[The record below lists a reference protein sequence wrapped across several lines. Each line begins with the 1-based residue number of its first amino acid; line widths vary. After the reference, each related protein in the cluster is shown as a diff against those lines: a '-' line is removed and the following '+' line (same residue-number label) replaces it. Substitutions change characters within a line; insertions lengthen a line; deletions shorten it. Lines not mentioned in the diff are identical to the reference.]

1 MSTMEARG
9 QHAPADVAA
18 VAETIMQ
25 RLELAWNRAD
35 GAAFG
40 EPFSADADFVAIRGD
55 LHTGREAI
63 AAGHQQIFDTIYAGS
78 TVRYEVLQARELD
91 GQVIVAHIRGTMDA
105 PGGPLA
111 GQHACT
117 ITLVLLRHDDKYE
130 ITAFHNTLVTG

>member
-1 MSTMEARG
+1 MSVLETRSP
-9 QHAPADVAA
+9 HASSDVAA
-18 VAETIMQ
+18 IAQTIMQ
-25 RLELAWNRAD
+25 RLETAWNRAD

-78 TVRYEVLQARELD
+78 TARYEVLQARELD
-91 GQVIVAHIRGTMDA
+91 EQVIVAHIRGTIDA

-117 ITLVLLRHDDKYE
+117 ITVVLLRHDDEYE

>member
-9 QHAPADVAA
+9 QHTPADAAA
-18 VAETIMQ
+18 VAEMIMQ

-35 GAAFG
+35 GTAFG
-40 EPFSADADFVAIRGD
+40 EPFSADADFVAMRGD

-78 TVRYEVLQARELD
+78 TTRYEVLQAREPD
-91 GQVIVAHIRGTMDA
+91 ERVIVAHVRGTLA
-105 PGGPLA
+105 TPGGPMA
-111 GQHACT
+111 GEHAST
-117 ITLVLLRHDDKYE
+117 ITVVLLKQGGEYE

>member
-9 QHAPADVAA
+9 QHAPAGAA
-18 VAETIMQ
+18 AITETIMQ

-35 GAAFG
+35 GAAFA

-78 TVRYEVLQARELD
+78 TASYEVLQARELD
-91 GQVIVAHIRGTMDA
+91 EQVIVAHIRGTIDA

-111 GQHACT
+111 GQHAST
-117 ITLVLLRHDDKYE
+117 ITVVLLRHGDYE

>member
-1 MSTMEARG
+1 
-9 QHAPADVAA
+9 
-18 VAETIMQ
+18 MQ
-25 RLELAWNRAD
+25 SLELAWNRAD

-55 LHTGREAI
+55 LHTGRAAI
-63 AAGHQQIFDTIYAGS
+63 AAGHQQIFDTIYVGS
-78 TVRYEVLQARELD
+78 TVGYEVLQARELD
-91 GQVIVAHIRGTMDA
+91 GQVIVAHIRGTIDA

>member
-1 MSTMEARG
+1 MSTAKVHG
-9 QHAPADVAA
+9 QHAPSEATAI
-18 VAETIMQ
+18 AETIMR
-25 RLELAWNRAD
+25 RLGLAWNGAD
-35 GAAFG
+35 GTAFG

-91 GQVIVAHIRGTMDA
+91 GQVIVAHIRGTIDA

-117 ITLVLLRHDDKYE
+117 ITLVLLRHDDEYE
-130 ITAFHNTLVTG
+130 ITAFHNT